1 MPLQPPPE
9 TLDGFPLRRSSTA
22 VRTLYR
28 IFWERDRSTGQRA
41 SPWRFAAAPP
51 GAGRFDL
58 PSPRG
63 TCYWS
68 DRRYGAWLEVFR
80 GARLVDVADA
90 RRRRLATGRA
100 PALRLADLLAPRAYA
115 FGVTAANSSTPDHGL
130 PQQWAAA
137 ADRAGMQGVVGSCS
151 HDPTSRALN
160 VAVFGRAG
168 QPATQPGWRIDRGR
182 LETDEAL
189 LSELVAFG
197 VRVAAVPYDVPT
209 VPAP

>member
-100 PALRLADLLAPRAYA
+100 PALRLAD
-115 FGVTAANSSTPDHGL
+115 
-130 PQQWAAA
+130 
-137 ADRAGMQGVVGSCS
+137 